1 MSEIKSIEDL
11 NRESIDKN
19 MPIDWRTDVVM
30 SFKDKKQFG
39 FQPETLKANVL
50 LLSYN
55 RPRMLKEAID
65 SVLQGRYQNV
75 TLWVL
80 DDASDFDANDIC
92 EPYHDER
99 IVLAK
104 FSPISA
110 KNRIKKNRVA
120 QNLNAIIEMLPK
132 EELIF
137 YLCDDDIMAPD
148 FIAQAASVL
157 SLNPDIHV
165 VQGQVWSFW
174 DGQDWRTEAV
184 QGLPNAHLHG
194 VIPLRPSFEI
204 PILWWSSGSFGHRGS
219 CWWDDEIYWK
229 DTPEG
234 HSQDAQFILD
244 MWQRHPNIAVI
255 DAPAYYRREHL
266 NTLSA
271 KMGKYD
277 KDGKWKKATGLEK
290 LKVDM
295 VKGMME

>member
-120 QNLNAIIEMLPK
+120 QNLNAIIEMLP
-132 EELIF
+132 
-137 YLCDDDIMAPD
+137 
-148 FIAQAASVL
+148 
-157 SLNPDIHV
+157 
-165 VQGQVWSFW
+165 
-174 DGQDWRTEAV
+174 
-184 QGLPNAHLHG
+184 
-194 VIPLRPSFEI
+194 
-204 PILWWSSGSFGHRGS
+204 
-219 CWWDDEIYWK
+219 
-229 DTPEG
+229 
-234 HSQDAQFILD
+234 
-244 MWQRHPNIAVI
+244 
-255 DAPAYYRREHL
+255 
-266 NTLSA
+266 
-271 KMGKYD
+271 
-277 KDGKWKKATGLEK
+277 
-290 LKVDM
+290 
-295 VKGMME
+295 